1 MLDVKSS
8 MFSKQKQF
16 FYTTKKKES
25 SSSMKRTMW
34 SVVVGFKLN
43 CILWVKQDTAILEEV
58 CECKV
63 LYKDGIGSQA
73 VCGFYKC
80 ECLQTVKITLL
91 LIMQQKES

>member
-16 FYTTKKKES
+16 LYTTKKKES

-43 CILWVKQDTAILEEV
+43 CILLVKQDRAILEEV

-73 VCGFYKC
+73 VCGFYK
-80 ECLQTVKITLL
+80 
-91 LIMQQKES
+91 